1 MLDEEDKVKIRYTY
15 IYIYIY
21 ITAINFLKLTVQKS
35 TAINFKKNNSSEK
48 DIRKMLRL
56 LQFDDM

>member
-1 MLDEEDKVKIRYTY
+1 MLDEEDKVKIRYT
-15 IYIYIY
+15 YIYIY